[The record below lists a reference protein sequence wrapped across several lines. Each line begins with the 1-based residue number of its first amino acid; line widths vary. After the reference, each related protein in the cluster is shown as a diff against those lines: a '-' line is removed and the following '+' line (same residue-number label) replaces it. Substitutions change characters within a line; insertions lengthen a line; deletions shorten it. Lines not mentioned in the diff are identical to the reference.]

1 MSWQVAYR
9 PGTLRAVAY
18 DEQGAAVAQDER
30 RSFGDSAALC
40 VKADRTALS
49 GDGRE
54 LAFLTITAA
63 DAGGNPVANANDRVT
78 VQVRGAGVLVGLDN
92 GDSTDPDEYQTTSRR
107 LFSGMLL
114 AVVAGNGSA
123 GEITVE
129 VSAPGLRSAVLALTA
144 RPFTGPAPPS
154 PAAAAAC
161 AGPGLRAG
169 AQAGADG
176 RAHPPDPLPQQDDR
190 AGRAPARGRRG
201 GGGH

>member
-1 MSWQVAYR
+1 M
-9 PGTLRAVAY
+9 
-18 DEQGAAVAQDER
+18 AQDER

-63 DAGGNPVANANDRVT
+63 DADGNPVANAKRP
-78 VQVRGAGVLVGLDN
+78 RHRAGARRAGVLVGLDN

-114 AVVAGNGSA
+114 AVGGPVTAAQGRSA
-123 GEITVE
+123 VE

-144 RPFTGPAPPS
+144 RPFAGPARHRLPPLP
-154 PAAAAAC
+154 PAQDPVRMPVRKLELT
-161 AGPGLRAG
+161 AGHTRL
-169 AQAGADG
+169 
-176 RAHPPDPLPQQDDR
+176 DPLPQQDDR